1 MGRAERRALYIG
13 AAASVVSTR
22 MEKAQNLAAQIAVSI
37 DRLNHAIG
45 RSAAWLALAM
55 VLVQFAV
62 VVLRYVFGIG
72 SIMLQEAIV
81 YMHGVLFMM
90 AAADTLLQDEHV
102 RVDIFY
108 ARAAARRKAL
118 VNLLGCAFFI
128 LPFCG
133 LIAFVSLDYVSMA
146 WSVREGSR
154 ETSGIQGVYLLKTII
169 LVFAAQL
176 ALQALSGILKNLTHL
191 LEARHG

>member
-1 MGRAERRALYIG
+1 MN
-13 AAASVVSTR
+13 
-22 MEKAQNLAAQIAVSI
+22 KAQDFAVLMAAQI

-72 SIMLQEAIV
+72 SIMMQEAIV

-90 AAADTLLQDEHV
+90 AAADTLLQDKHV

-108 ARAAARRKAL
+108 APASARRKAL
-118 VNLLGCAFFI
+118 INLLGCTFFV
-128 LPFCG
+128 LPFCI
-133 LIAFVSLDYVSMA
+133 LIAYVSYDYVSMS

-154 ETSGIQGVYLLKTII
+154 ETSGIQGVYLLKSVI
-169 LVFAAQL
+169 LLFAAQL
-176 ALQALSGILKNLTHL
+176 SLQAVSGILTNAAKLR
-191 LEARHG
+191 EAKHG

>member
-1 MGRAERRALYIG
+1 MISHVTLLSRL
-13 AAASVVSTR
+13 
-22 MEKAQNLAAQIAVSI
+22 I
-37 DRLNHAIG
+37 DRLNRRIG

-62 VVLRYVFGIG
+62 VVMRYVFGIG
-72 SIMLQEAIV
+72 SIMMQEAII

-108 ARAAARRKAL
+108 ATAAPRTKAL
-118 VNLLGCAFFI
+118 INLLGCT
-128 LPFCG
+128 LLVVPFCI
-133 LIAFVSLDYVSMA
+133 LLAYYAYDYVAIS

-154 ETSGIQGVYLLKTII
+154 ETSGIQGIYLLKSVI

-176 ALQALSGILKNLTHL
+176 VLQAVSGILKNALQLTGN
-191 LEARHG
+191 EVTDG

>member
-1 MGRAERRALYIG
+1 MN
-13 AAASVVSTR
+13 
-22 MEKAQNLAAQIAVSI
+22 KAQDFAVLMAAQI

-72 SIMLQEAIV
+72 SIMMQEAIV
-81 YMHGVLFMM
+81 YMHGVLFIM

-108 ARAAARRKAL
+108 ARASARRKAL
-118 VNLLGCAFFI
+118 INLLGCTFFV
-128 LPFCG
+128 LPFCV
-133 LIAFVSLDYVSMA
+133 LIAYVSYDYVAMS

-154 ETSGIQGVYLLKTII
+154 ETSGIQGVYLLKSVI
-169 LVFAAQL
+169 LLFAAQL
-176 ALQALSGILKNLTHL
+176 SLQAVSGILTNAAKLR
-191 LEARHG
+191 EAKHG

>member
-1 MGRAERRALYIG
+1 MISHVTLLSRL
-13 AAASVVSTR
+13 
-22 MEKAQNLAAQIAVSI
+22 I
-37 DRLNHAIG
+37 DRLNRRIG

-62 VVLRYVFGIG
+62 VVMRYVFGIG
-72 SIMLQEAIV
+72 SIMMQEAII

-90 AAADTLLQDEHV
+90 AAADTLLQDQHV

-108 ARAAARRKAL
+108 ATAAPRTKAL
-118 VNLLGCAFFI
+118 INLLGCA
-128 LPFCG
+128 LLVVPFCI
-133 LIAFVSLDYVSMA
+133 LLAYYAYDYVAIS

-154 ETSGIQGVYLLKTII
+154 ETSGIQGIYLLKSVI

-176 ALQALSGILKNLTHL
+176 VLQAVSGILKNALQLTGN
-191 LEARHG
+191 EVTDG

>member
-1 MGRAERRALYIG
+1 MNKLQ
-13 AAASVVSTR
+13 S
-22 MEKAQNLAAQIAVSI
+22 LAALI
-37 DRLNHAIG
+37 DAFNHAIG

-72 SIMLQEAIV
+72 SIMMQEAIV

-108 ARAAARRKAL
+108 ARAVEQRKAL
-118 VNLLGCAFFI
+118 INLLGCAFFV
-128 LPFCG
+128 LPFCI
-133 LIAFVSLDYVSMA
+133 LIAYVSLDYVSMS

-154 ETSGIQGVYLLKTII
+154 ETSGIQGVFLLKSVI
-169 LVFAAQL
+169 LLFAAQL
-176 ALQALSGILKNLTHL
+176 SLQAISGILTNAGKLMRS
-191 LEARHG
+191 ERG

>member
-1 MGRAERRALYIG
+1 MRARLMLLSRL
-13 AAASVVSTR
+13 
-22 MEKAQNLAAQIAVSI
+22 I
-37 DRLNHAIG
+37 DRLNRTIG

-72 SIMLQEAIV
+72 SIMMQEAII

-108 ARAAARRKAL
+108 AAATPERQAL
-118 VNLLGCAFFI
+118 INLLGCALLVI
-128 LPFCG
+128 PFCI
-133 LIAFVSLDYVSMA
+133 LLAYYAYDYVAIS

-154 ETSGIQGVYLLKTII
+154 ETSGIQGIYLLKTVI

-176 ALQALSGILKNLTHL
+176 VLQAVSGIIKNAQLLLTR
-191 LEARHG
+191 EVSHG

>member
-1 MGRAERRALYIG
+1 MISHVTLLSRL
-13 AAASVVSTR
+13 
-22 MEKAQNLAAQIAVSI
+22 I
-37 DRLNHAIG
+37 DRLNRRIG

-62 VVLRYVFGIG
+62 VVMRYVFGIG
-72 SIMLQEAIV
+72 SIMMQEAII

-108 ARAAARRKAL
+108 ATAAPRTKAL
-118 VNLLGCAFFI
+118 INLLGCA
-128 LPFCG
+128 LLVVPFCI
-133 LIAFVSLDYVSMA
+133 LLAYYAYDYVAIS

-154 ETSGIQGVYLLKTII
+154 ETSGIQGIYLLKSVI

-176 ALQALSGILKNLTHL
+176 VLQAVSGILKNALQLTGN
-191 LEARHG
+191 EVTDG

>member
-13 AAASVVSTR
+13 TAASVVSTR
-22 MEKAQNLAAQIAVSI
+22 MDKAQNIAAQIAVSI

-128 LPFCG
+128 LPFCC

-176 ALQALSGILKNLTHL
+176 ALQAISGILKNLTHL

>member
-1 MGRAERRALYIG
+1 MD
-13 AAASVVSTR
+13 
-22 MEKAQNLAAQIAVSI
+22 KAQDLAAQIAEQI
-37 DRLNHAIG
+37 NRLNHAIG

-72 SIMLQEAIV
+72 SIMMQEAIV

-108 ARAAARRKAL
+108 ARASQQRKAL
-118 VNLLGCAFFI
+118 INLLGCAFFV
-128 LPFCG
+128 LPFCI
-133 LIAFVSLDYVSMA
+133 LIAYVSYDYVSMS

-154 ETSGIQGVYLLKTII
+154 ETSGIQGIYLLKSVI
-169 LVFAAQL
+169 LLFAAQL
-176 ALQALSGILKNLTHL
+176 SLQAISGILTNATKLMG
-191 LEARHG
+191 AKHG

>member
-1 MGRAERRALYIG
+1 MDK
-13 AAASVVSTR
+13 T
-22 MEKAQNLAAQIAVSI
+22 QNLAAQIAVSI

-128 LPFCG
+128 LPFCF

-176 ALQALSGILKNLTHL
+176 ALQAISGILKNLTHL
-191 LEARHG
+191 LLARHG

>member
-1 MGRAERRALYIG
+1 MISHVTLLSRL
-13 AAASVVSTR
+13 
-22 MEKAQNLAAQIAVSI
+22 I
-37 DRLNHAIG
+37 DRLNRSIG

-55 VLVQFAV
+55 VLVQFTV
-62 VVLRYVFGIG
+62 VVMRYVFGIG
-72 SIMLQEAIV
+72 SIMMQEAII

-108 ARAAARRKAL
+108 ATAAPRTKAL
-118 VNLLGCAFFI
+118 INLLGCA
-128 LPFCG
+128 LLVVPFCI
-133 LIAFVSLDYVSMA
+133 LLTYYAYDYVAIS

-154 ETSGIQGVYLLKTII
+154 ETSGIQGIYLLKSVI

-176 ALQALSGILKNLTHL
+176 VLQAVSGILKNGLHL
-191 LEARHG
+191 SGHEVTDG

>member
-1 MGRAERRALYIG
+1 MD
-13 AAASVVSTR
+13 
-22 MEKAQNLAAQIAVSI
+22 KAQDLAAQIAEQI
-37 DRLNHAIG
+37 NRLNRAIG

-72 SIMLQEAIV
+72 SIMMQEAIV

-108 ARAAARRKAL
+108 ARASQQRKAL
-118 VNLLGCAFFI
+118 INLLGCAFFV
-128 LPFCG
+128 LPFCI
-133 LIAFVSLDYVSMA
+133 LIAYVSYDYVSMS

-154 ETSGIQGVYLLKTII
+154 ETSGIQGVYLLKSVI
-169 LVFAAQL
+169 LLFAAQL
-176 ALQALSGILKNLTHL
+176 SLQAISGILTNATKLMETK
-191 LEARHG
+191 HG

>member
-1 MGRAERRALYIG
+1 MD
-13 AAASVVSTR
+13 
-22 MEKAQNLAAQIAVSI
+22 KAQDFAVLIAAQI

-72 SIMLQEAIV
+72 SIMMQEAIV

-108 ARAAARRKAL
+108 ARASARRKAFI
-118 VNLLGCAFFI
+118 NLLGCAFFV
-128 LPFCG
+128 LPFCI
-133 LIAFVSLDYVSMA
+133 LIAYVSYDYVTMS

-154 ETSGIQGVYLLKTII
+154 ETSGIQGVFLLKSVI
-169 LVFAAQL
+169 LLFAAQL
-176 ALQALSGILKNLTHL
+176 SLQALSGILTNIGKLK
-191 LEARHG
+191 EAKHG

>member
-1 MGRAERRALYIG
+1 MN
-13 AAASVVSTR
+13 
-22 MEKAQNLAAQIAVSI
+22 KAQDFAVLMAAQI

-72 SIMLQEAIV
+72 SIMMQEAIV

-108 ARAAARRKAL
+108 ARASARRKAL
-118 VNLLGCAFFI
+118 INLLGCAFFV
-128 LPFCG
+128 LPFCI
-133 LIAFVSLDYVSMA
+133 LIAYVSYDYVSMS

-154 ETSGIQGVYLLKTII
+154 ETSGIQGVYLLKSVI
-169 LVFAAQL
+169 LLFAAQL
-176 ALQALSGILKNLTHL
+176 SLQAVSGILTNAAKLR
-191 LEARHG
+191 EVKHG

>member
-1 MGRAERRALYIG
+1 MPAYLARLSAL
-13 AAASVVSTR
+13 
-22 MEKAQNLAAQIAVSI
+22 I
-37 DRLNHAIG
+37 DGVNHRIG

-62 VVLRYVFGIG
+62 VVMRYVFGVG
-72 SIMLQEAIV
+72 SIMMQEAIV

-108 ARAAARRKAL
+108 ARAGTSRKAL
-118 VNLLGCAFFI
+118 VNLLGCMLLI
-128 LPFCG
+128 LPFCI
-133 LIAFVSLDYVSMA
+133 LLFAVSLDYVSIS

-154 ETSGIQGVYLLKTII
+154 ETSGIQGIYLLKSVI
-169 LVFAAQL
+169 LVFAVQMG
-176 ALQALSGILKNLTHL
+176 LQAVSGIIKNGMTLAGQ
-191 LEARHG
+191 EIRHG